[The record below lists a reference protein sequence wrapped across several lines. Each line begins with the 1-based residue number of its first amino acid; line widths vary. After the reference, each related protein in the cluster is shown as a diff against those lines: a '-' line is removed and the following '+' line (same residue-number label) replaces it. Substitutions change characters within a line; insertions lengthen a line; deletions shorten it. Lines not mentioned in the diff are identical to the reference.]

1 MTGTGSRSLVSNEIQ
16 IHLPTMW
23 GGRPARAGWGYSV
36 KFNTQDG
43 RKLTYRKMGTGP
55 VLVCH
60 PGGPGFSSS
69 YFADLAGLWEQFTL
83 VMLNPRGTGGSDRP
97 SDPRAYQIDDYVA
110 DVDELRAHLGEER
123 LLLLGHSHGSVVAQ
137 AYAATHPAR
146 VRRLVLASALARFGP
161 DQEAAMRA
169 GMDRR
174 SGQPWYP
181 DAVAALEEEQDAKFT
196 TDEELAALFFRE
208 FPLYF
213 ARYGE
218 AEAGYADTL
227 RSDTINADTLLL
239 FNREIFNTF
248 DLRDRL
254 PRITSPTLVITGED
268 DFICGPVCAAEISA
282 AIPGAHEVIV
292 GDSGHMVFVEQPQ
305 AFHDEVAD
313 FLEE

>member
-1 MTGTGSRSLVSNEIQ
+1 M
-16 IHLPTMW
+16 
-23 GGRPARAGWGYSV
+23 
-36 KFNTQDG
+36 KFVTKDG

-69 YFADLAGLWEQFTL
+69 YFADLAGLWERFTL

-97 SDPRAYQIDDYVA
+97 SDARAYQIDDYVA
-110 DVDELRAHLGEER
+110 DVEELRHHLG
-123 LLLLGHSHGSVVAQ
+123 LDQMLLLGHSHGGVVAE
-137 AYAATHPAR
+137 AYAAAHSDR
-146 VRRLVLASALARFGP
+146 VHRLVLASSLARFAP
-161 DQEAAMRA
+161 EQEAAMRA
-169 GMDRR
+169 GMDKR
-174 SGQPWYP
+174 SGQPWYA
-181 DAVAALEEEQDAKFT
+181 DAVAALDEEQEAKFT
-196 TDEELAALFFRE
+196 TDQELANIFLRE

-227 RSDTINADTLLL
+227 RSETINADALLL

-254 PRITSPTLVITGED
+254 PSIKAPTLVITGDD

-282 AIPGAHEVIV
+282 AIPGSRKVIV
-292 GDSGHMVFVEQPQ
+292 GDSGHMIFIEQPQ

-313 FLEE
+313 FLGS